1 MLQRHADVPRGGWTL
16 PPRVRGRHRSCPA
29 SPVASALR
37 DGGAPGGAGGAS
49 VGRWSCPTLLN
60 NVPHSSE
67 VRQYFHRDLTA
78 SVVAALSAGKQRVRV
93 FQEHPETNV
102 EMDTYRIGTLLEGVR
117 HLVNSLTA
125 DGRRVKVCVQSS
137 MGQGVFT
144 AMPLA
149 LNGVRRI
156 LDTMDWGDD
165 VNDLRDE
172 RQLLRI
178 GSISA
183 ADVTADDD
191 IFVLIAPQHINGH
204 SLMPS
209 LTAFCDA
216 AGSRPVVLLN
226 PRLTDIPSANGVM
239 SVRGRQERME
249 WVASFE
255 EIYHFRLIYNKPA
268 IFPIYGCL
276 RHAFGGPWE
285 LYKRTG
291 VREFEAY
298 KFCAAFDAEP
308 VPADITDAIRRGD

>member
-1 MLQRHADVPRGGWTL
+1 M
-16 PPRVRGRHRSCPA
+16 
-29 SPVASALR
+29 
-37 DGGAPGGAGGAS
+37 
-49 VGRWSCPTLLN
+49 GRWNCPTLLN
-60 NVPHSSE
+60 NVPHGNA
-67 VRQYFHRDLTA
+67 VREYFHADCSA
-78 SVVAALSAGKQRVRV
+78 SVVSALAAGKQRVRV
-93 FQEHPETNV
+93 FQEYPELNV
-102 EMDTYRIGTLLEGVR
+102 EMDTYRIGTLLEGIR

-125 DGRRVKVCVQSS
+125 DGRRVKVCVQGS

-156 LDTMDWGDD
+156 LDSMDWGDA

-178 GSISA
+178 GSIA
-183 ADVTADDD
+183 AEDVLPDDD
-191 IFVLIAPQHINGH
+191 IFVLLAPQHINGH

-216 AGSRPVVLLN
+216 AGSRPVVLFN

-239 SVRGRQERME
+239 SVRGRAERME

-255 EIYHFRLIYNKPA
+255 EVYHFRLIYNKPA

-285 LYKRTG
+285 LYKRNGALTKRPGIPTG
-291 VREFEAY
+291 ALR
-298 KFCAAFDAEP
+298 
-308 VPADITDAIRRGD
+308 